1 MDFNLKVQSKESG
14 EIAIGEKYVNSAE
27 YYYNTTN
34 NNALDKSSD
43 INVTLKI
50 TGSLSK
56 DCKAQTKDLAKWSLM
71 TKGADV
77 YRKVILTIE
86 DQENII
92 REYSLDEAFVLDYK
106 ESTLFDQEKI
116 DYTDRVIWEL
126 LVSQKGDRLDG
137 VKVKD

>member
-1 MDFNLKVQSKESG
+1 MDLNLKVQSKESG
-14 EIAIGEKYVNSAE
+14 EIVIGENYVKSVE
-27 YYYNTTN
+27 YYYNTVN

-50 TGSLSK
+50 TGNLSK

-77 YRKVILTIE
+77 YRKVTLTIE

-92 REYSLDEAFVLDYK
+92 REYSLDEAFVLDYR
-106 ESTLFDQEKI
+106 EFTPFDQEKI
-116 DYTDRVIWEL
+116 EYTDKVVWEL
-126 LVSQKGDRLDG
+126 LVSQKADRLDG

>member
-1 MDFNLKVQSKESG
+1 MDLNLKVQSKESG
-14 EIAIGEKYVNSAE
+14 EIVIGENYVKSVE
-27 YYYNTTN
+27 YYYNTVN

-50 TGSLSK
+50 TGNLSK
-56 DCKAQTKDLAKWSLM
+56 DCKVQTKDLAKWSLM

-77 YRKVILTIE
+77 YRKVTLTIE

-92 REYSLDEAFVLDYK
+92 REYSLDEAFVLDYR
-106 ESTLFDQEKI
+106 EFTPFDQEKI
-116 DYTDRVIWEL
+116 EYTDKVVWEL
-126 LVSQKGDRLDG
+126 LVSQKADRLDG